1 MTLKS
6 TVAIIVVCLLVL
18 GVVCIQPIKAQY
30 QGSLTINLDGS
41 ITPSTAPIQKVNNYY
56 VLDRAWE
63 GTVHINRS
71 NALFDGNGHTLS
83 GISISGSNIT
93 VKNCVIKGGAQFG
106 QLHEGVVVGIELLDA
121 SNVTV
126 ANNTISEVVNFVAV
140 FAYYETVSGII
151 VSGGSSNIISGNNLL
166 NNWQGMVF
174 SDSSNNQIFGNNIT
188 SNLDAQT
195 GYSEIGGIYFDNSSN
210 NTVYHNNFMVK
221 MGSQAKNSYFTS
233 VNFWDNGFPSGGNY
247 WNGYASTEIDS
258 SGIGNSTYAIDSNNS
273 DRYPLIKPFNST
285 FYAMQLFIPE
295 IFLLSPLNQ
304 EYSNSSLPLV
314 FSVDILS
321 PVKGVSWTGYGIDGS
336 QNVTLFGNSTVSN
349 LTNGVHSIT
358 IFANDTYG
366 NTGSQTV
373 NFSVEKPQS
382 SIFGSTAII
391 LVTFVPVAIICMV
404 IGLLLY
410 GRHRKGHL
418 IQTLQIV

>member
-1 MTLKS
+1 
-6 TVAIIVVCLLVL
+6 
-18 GVVCIQPIKAQY
+18 
-30 QGSLTINLDGS
+30 
-41 ITPSTAPIQKVNNYY
+41 
-56 VLDRAWE
+56 
-63 GTVHINRS
+63 
-71 NALFDGNGHTLS
+71 
-83 GISISGSNIT
+83 
-93 VKNCVIKGGAQFG
+93 
-106 QLHEGVVVGIELLDA
+106 
-121 SNVTV
+121 
-126 ANNTISEVVNFVAV
+126 
-140 FAYYETVSGII
+140 
-151 VSGGSSNIISGNNLL
+151 
-166 NNWQGMVF
+166 
-174 SDSSNNQIFGNNIT
+174 
-188 SNLDAQT
+188 
-195 GYSEIGGIYFDNSSN
+195 
-210 NTVYHNNFMVK
+210 MVK
-221 MGSQAKNSYFTS
+221 MGSQAKNSCFTS